1 MNVGSRLAI
10 LAPLLMVVAGC
21 ASDPTAV
28 PVAPE
33 VERAAIDQLLD
44 DFYHYASAADS
55 ARYVDLFH
63 PTGYFLGT
71 DATERWTRD
80 AFANYLGPY
89 FRRGRGWS
97 YEPIDRVV
105 TLAPDGRHAWF
116 DEALRSASYGTSRG
130 TGSVIKTAEGWKITQ
145 YHLSFPVPNA
155 LARAFT
161 DQVKAAGY

>member
-1 MNVGSRLAI
+1 MGTRLSILAI
-10 LAPLLMVVAGC
+10 LLVFLAGC
-21 ASDPTAV
+21 ASDPETV
-28 PVAPE
+28 TVSPE

-44 DFYHYASAADS
+44 DFYQYASTADS

-63 PTGYFLGT
+63 PTGYFIGT

-89 FRRGRGWS
+89 FRQGRGWS

-105 TLAPDGRHAWF
+105 TLAPDGRYAWF

-130 TGSVIKTAEGWKITQ
+130 TGSAIKTAEGWKITQ

-155 LARAFT
+155 MARTFT